1 MTEEKTIVCF
11 LDEKTGKPLGSV
23 ELPTKLVKELKQKAY
38 ERRIS
43 VSAVIT
49 EAITDFIKNTENS
62 TKKNRRS

>member
-49 EAITDFIKNTENS
+49 EAITDFIKDTENS